1 MEAILQTALLLGSK
15 NVPLDEFS
23 GQIDATCL
31 INAKLILSG
40 QHDVVI
46 KELLK
51 AADITGNCDFNS
63 SQETYAGLRDRFTA
77 AFKDHPNL
85 ALVLAIALLQSFIQS
100 NFTGPGAIQPSSEV
114 LACTNDQ
121 KDSLH
126 RFSITLLSVLGQS
139 AYKLCDDAVYLVM
152 ALILLE
158 QISQQPSLFGTDF
171 QETALVEISPAETS
185 ALVACAH
192 WWRARALLTQLSLLS
207 EPTGPHPMVASSIF
221 NSIDLVYAISK
232 ELPSHLKST
241 LENQLGVSFYLENV
255 KCSLATN
262 TEHMCLPALA
272 KVQKLTQFQF
282 VLTGARAKRTKYQN
296 EFRSGLIILA
306 HSQQGANKLDS
317 GDGTSNEAPETLA
330 LESDH
335 LLEKPIYQSIGNEPL
350 DEQVVKRPKI
360 DQEYSLDEERLLP
373 IAIRQEDIPLVLR
386 ELDPNDQPALSDDDN
401 AQLLLR
407 LQVIR
412 QTTPAQNPMVE
423 QELSAIV
430 NRVLYQSGKKN
441 WTLFSRGLWER
452 SLIETTKAKTIE
464 RGLLQMQ
471 SLVEELDLRIS
482 ARMLP
487 QESSGDRTQSVERLK
502 YVHKLPFLP
511 RWAMDVTLAEKYMS
525 LGVLKSAVEIY
536 ERLSMVCEAALCY
549 AAVGDETTAEKLL
562 VENIEENPNDARALS
577 ILGDIRQD
585 PSLWQK
591 SWEVGKHVNAKNSL
605 AKYYY
610 NPPSSSGLTKD
621 PVTCIKHL
629 NDSLRLYPLSFET
642 WYFYGCVGLEC
653 GKMDLAA
660 EAFTRCVSLD
670 ATHSIS
676 WSNLSA
682 AFIEQG
688 KLKEAHSCLSKAVS
702 SDSPNNW
709 RIWENFMLVS
719 IKLSIWSDVLLA
731 CRKLVD
737 IRKDKVG
744 EFSIDMPVVEKLVEL
759 LVTSDF
765 PTDSSQ
771 RLTHFQ
777 TSCMEFICDTLPR
790 VVTTNSECW
799 KLVAKVE
806 LWRKRPWASLECY
819 EKEYRAMSHNPDLE
833 FDEKVW
839 NTTVEA
845 CDDLVS
851 AYESLGEME
860 GKHGPGSVVCKD
872 WKYKARSTIK
882 SLMSRGRT
890 SWEDSEGWEK
900 LVELRNN
907 L

>member
-23 GQIDATCL
+23 GEIDATCL
-31 INAKLILSG
+31 VNAKLILSG
-40 QHDVVI
+40 KHDTVI
-46 KELLK
+46 QELLR
-51 AADITGNCDFNS
+51 AADVTGKYDFDDP
-63 SQETYAGLRDRFTA
+63 QETYSGFQNRFSVA
-77 AFKDHPNL
+77 YKNHPNL

-100 NFTGPGAIQPSSEV
+100 NFTGPGALKSSSEI
-114 LACTNDQ
+114 LGCTNDQ
-121 KDSLH
+121 NEKLH
-126 RFSITLLSVLGQS
+126 RFSITLLSVLGQP
-139 AYKLCDDAVYLVM
+139 AYRLCDNAVYLVM

-158 QISQQPSLFGTDF
+158 QVTQQPSLFGQDF
-171 QETALVEISPAETS
+171 QETALVEIVPAQTS
-185 ALVACAH
+185 AVVASAH
-192 WWRARALLTQLSLLS
+192 WWRARALLAQLSLLS

-232 ELPSHLKST
+232 ELPSHLKSSV
-241 LENQLGVSFYLENV
+241 ENQLGVSFYLENV

-262 TEHMCLPALA
+262 TEHMCLPTLA

-282 VLTGARAKRTKYQN
+282 VLTGARAKRTKYQS

-306 HSQQGANKLDS
+306 HSQQASNNTDS
-317 GDGTSNEAPETLA
+317 SDDSVKEAPETLA

-335 LLEKPIYQSIGNEPL
+335 LLEKPVYESIGNEPL
-350 DEQVVKRPKI
+350 DEQIVKRPKI
-360 DQEYSLDEERLLP
+360 DQDYSLDEERLLP

-386 ELDPNDQPALSDDDN
+386 ELDPNDQPTLSDDDN

-412 QTTPAQNPMVE
+412 QTTPAQNSMVE

-471 SLVEELDLRIS
+471 SLVEELDLSIS
-482 ARMLP
+482 TRMLP
-487 QESSGDRTQSVERLK
+487 QSSGGDSTQAVERLR

-525 LGVLKSAVEIY
+525 LGVMKSAVEIY

-549 AAVGDETTAEKLL
+549 AAVGDEKTAEKILIK
-562 VENIEENPNDARALS
+562 NIEENPNDARALS

-585 PSLWQK
+585 PDLWTK
-591 SWEVGKHVNAKNSL
+591 SWEIGKHVNAKNSL
-605 AKYYY
+605 AKHYY

-621 PVTCIKHL
+621 PIACIKHL

-719 IKLSIWSDVLLA
+719 IKLNMWPDVLLA

-765 PTDSSQ
+765 PANTSQ

-777 TSCMEFICDTLPR
+777 TSCMEFICDTLPT
-790 VVTTNSECW
+790 VVTTSSECW
-799 KLVAKVE
+799 KQVAKVE
-806 LWRKRPWASLECY
+806 MWRKRPWASLECY

-839 NTTVEA
+839 NATVET

-860 GKHGPGSVVCKD
+860 GKHGPGSAVCGD
-872 WKYKARSTIK
+872 WKYKARSVIK
-882 SLMSRGRT
+882 SLMSRGRS

-900 LVELRNN
+900 LLELRNN